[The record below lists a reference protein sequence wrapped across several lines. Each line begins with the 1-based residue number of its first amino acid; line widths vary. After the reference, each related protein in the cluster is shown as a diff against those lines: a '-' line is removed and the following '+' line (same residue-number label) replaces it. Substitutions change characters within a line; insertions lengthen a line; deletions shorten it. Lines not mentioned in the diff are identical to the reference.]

1 MSIPAHEAKS
11 RLIEG
16 NKRFINA
23 TSNPGDVSLE
33 RRVDTLKN
41 GQHPYAIVL
50 CCSDSRQVPEA
61 IFSAGIGELFVIRV
75 AGNVVDSHQLGS
87 IEYAADHLDCKLV
100 VVLGH
105 NHCGAVEAAIKH
117 DPDGHIKYITD
128 DIREAIKEEKDEYI
142 ATCLNVKH
150 SVKVIEDNTDMKLL
164 EEKGLVRGATQREV
178 KLEITGNS
186 DDELIN
192 YLDGIL
198 EDLKYEDGDYNLI
211 SLDDNDYKKKLDTQI
226 AFWSQLK
233 DEIYKVREYG
243 YENTN
248 IVILSEEYFHLADQT
263 VSAAE
268 NYSERIA
275 WNLRLF
281 ETFTAIDMVLIIIFI
296 INQTIQA
303 IIINKK
309 NTQLE
314 KQAFLDLHTGLPNK
328 SKCEE
333 IFRNKEFITDSTA
346 CIMFDLN
353 NLKKANDTLG
363 HSVGDQLILN
373 FAKLLRNVVPSKD
386 FVGRYGGDEFIAVI
400 YNSTK
405 DEVTEILNRLDNEI
419 SEFNELGKAFKI
431 SYAHGCAFSSD
442 YKDCTLKTLF
452 DKADKYMYDNKQ
464 AEKAGR

>member
-1 MSIPAHEAKS
+1 MS
-11 RLIEG
+11 
-16 NKRFINA
+16 
-23 TSNPGDVSLE
+23 
-33 RRVDTLKN
+33 
-41 GQHPYAIVL
+41 
-50 CCSDSRQVPEA
+50 
-61 IFSAGIGELFVIRV
+61 
-75 AGNVVDSHQLGS
+75 
-87 IEYAADHLDCKLV
+87 
-100 VVLGH
+100 
-105 NHCGAVEAAIKH
+105 
-117 DPDGHIKYITD
+117 
-128 DIREAIKEEKDEYI
+128 
-142 ATCLNVKH
+142 
-150 SVKVIEDNTDMKLL
+150 
-164 EEKGLVRGATQREV
+164 
-178 KLEITGNS
+178 
-186 DDELIN
+186 
-192 YLDGIL
+192 
-198 EDLKYEDGDYNLI
+198 
-211 SLDDNDYKKKLDTQI
+211 
-226 AFWSQLK
+226 
-233 DEIYKVREYG
+233 
-243 YENTN
+243 
-248 IVILSEEYFHLADQT
+248 
-263 VSAAE
+263 
-268 NYSERIA
+268 
-275 WNLRLF
+275 
-281 ETFTAIDMVLIIIFI
+281 LIIIFI

-373 FAKLLRNVVPSKD
+373 FAKLLRNAVPSKN

-442 YKDCTLKTLF
+442 YKYCTLRTLF